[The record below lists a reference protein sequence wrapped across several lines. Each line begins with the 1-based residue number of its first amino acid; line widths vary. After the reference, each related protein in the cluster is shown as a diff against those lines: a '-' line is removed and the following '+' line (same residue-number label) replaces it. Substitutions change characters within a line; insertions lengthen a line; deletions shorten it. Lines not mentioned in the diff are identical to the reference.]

1 MSWPTFGGVVLGADT
16 ELRDY
21 PRIVN
26 ALQNGIGR
34 VLSYL
39 AAKTWLDTTII
50 AGVQLQT
57 GSNKIAHGRKLQLA
71 GWSIASQRTSA
82 AGVFE
87 VSRDAQ
93 FLYLQATGVTTI
105 DLIVW

>member
-1 MSWPTFGGVVLGADT
+1 MSWPTFGGVVLGSDT
-16 ELRDY
+16 PLQDY

-26 ALQNGIGR
+26 AIQTGIGR
-34 VLSYL
+34 VLAYL
-39 AAKTWLDTTII
+39 AAKTWLDTIVI
-50 AGVQLQT
+50 ADVQLKA
-57 GSNKIAHGRKLQLA
+57 GANKIAHGRKIQLA